1 MSALRVGDKAPDFR
15 IKGILRGDVTD
26 YALAAYVGKWLVL
39 FFYPADFTFICP
51 TEVTG
56 FSKMAKDFAAENAAI
71 LGASVDSIDSHRSW
85 AQELGGLEYPLL
97 SDESKKLSRDYG
109 VLDETEG
116 VSLRATFIINPTGVI
131 SYQVVSNVNVGRS
144 VEETLRVVKALRTER
159 LCPSDW
165 KPGDPTGDLGL
176 KY

>member
-1 MSALRVGDKAPDFR
+1 MSALQIGDNAPDFKV
-15 IKGILRGDVTD
+15 KGILKGQVTD
-26 YALAAYVGKWLVL
+26 YSLGAYQGKWLVL

-51 TEVTG
+51 TEVSG
-56 FSKMAKDFAAENAAI
+56 FSKMARDFSAEGAAI

-85 AQELGGLEYPLL
+85 AEELGGLEYPLL
-97 SDESKKLSRDYG
+97 SDESKSLSRVYG
-109 VLDETEG
+109 VLDEKEG
-116 VSLRATFIINPTGVI
+116 VSLRATFIINPAGVI
-131 SYQVVSNVNVGRS
+131 CYQVVSHVNVGRS
-144 VEETLRVVKALRTER
+144 VEETLRVLKALRTER

>member
-26 YALAAYVGKWLVL
+26 YALAAYAGKWLVL

-85 AQELGGLEYPLL
+85 AEELGGLEYPLL
-97 SDESKKLSRDYG
+97 SDESKTLSRAYG

>member
-1 MSALRVGDKAPDFR
+1 MSSLRIGDNAPNFR
-15 IKGILRGDVTD
+15 VKGVLKDQVAD
-26 YALAAYVGKWLVL
+26 YSLAAYQGKWLVL

-56 FSKMAKDFAAENAAI
+56 FSIMAKDFAAEEAAI
-71 LGASVDSIDSHRSW
+71 LGASVDTIDSHRSW
-85 AQELGGLEYPLL
+85 AAELGGLEYPLL
-97 SDESKKLSRDYG
+97 SDENKTLSRAYG
-109 VLDETEG
+109 VLDEKDG
-116 VSLRATFIINPTGVI
+116 VSLRATFIISPAGVI
-131 SYQVVSNVNVGRS
+131 SYQVVSHVNVGRS
-144 VEETLRVVKALRTER
+144 VEETLRVLKALRTER